1 MVASRNTV
9 PVLKPVP
16 ARSHR
21 RQGIEEARSFHLR
34 LGCGQQSLGLSANP
48 LYTFRQIE
56 MGCGPG
62 SGGGALPFAMP
73 RHTARL
79 TGDPGIPRRPRV
91 GLPSDRFAAFGNEVR
106 PSSCDL
112 TKARGIRNARKR
124 EKVAQRAVKPLK

>member
-1 MVASRNTV
+1 MVASSITV

-21 RQGIEEARSFHLR
+21 RQGIEEARLFHLR

-62 SGGGALPFAMP
+62 Q
-73 RHTARL
+73 
-79 TGDPGIPRRPRV
+79 V
-91 GLPSDRFAAFGNEVR
+91 EVR
-106 PSSCDL
+106 FLLLCPG
-112 TKARGIRNARKR
+112 TPP
-124 EKVAQRAVKPLK
+124 V

>member
-1 MVASRNTV
+1 MVASSITV

-21 RQGIEEARSFHLR
+21 RQGIEEARLFHLR

-91 GLPSDRFAAFGNEVR
+91 GLPSGRFAAFGNDRMEVR

-112 TKARGIRNARKR
+112 TKAPGIRNARKR
-124 EKVAQRAVKPLK
+124 EKVAQKSS